1 MAVACYEKAMVTSS
15 LVLRITLAA
24 LLLGAVGCGSR
35 SHKDAAAPAAGP
47 SVPPSCR
54 NDAGDT
60 VEVGARTGVEGA
72 KTGVTTAVEGVKTV
86 GSATA
91 GLVQGGTDEAKA
103 RWKEG
108 AAQTKQTARSG
119 GAETK
124 QEADVPRCK

>member
-1 MAVACYEKAMVTSS
+1 MVILSPVS
-15 LVLRITLAA
+15 RLTLAA

-35 SHKDAAAPAAGP
+35 SQKEAATPAAGP
-47 SVPPSCR
+47 PMCR

-72 KTGVTTAVEGVKTV
+72 RTGVTTAVEGVKTF

-108 AAQTKQTARSG
+108 AAQTKEAARAG